1 MAICDGDRFVVS
13 CSGSLVASSGR
24 DDGCRRGGDNVI
36 GERKAYAGSAK
47 NIIYA
52 QMNELKALAMI
63 VGMLLWIGVVQVC
76 G

>member
-24 DDGCRRGGDNVI
+24 DDGCRRDGDNVI

-47 NIIYA
+47 IIIYAA
-52 QMNELKALAMI
+52 QMNELNALA
-63 VGMLLWIGVVQVC
+63 VSVCMLVE
-76 G
+76 

>member
-24 DDGCRRGGDNVI
+24 DDGCRRCVGDNVR
-36 GERKAYAGSAK
+36 GERNAYAGSAK

-52 QMNELKALAMI
+52 QMNELKALAVI
-63 VGMLLWIGVVQVC
+63 VCMLLSKVLRG
-76 G
+76 